1 MNISFCYEINNS
13 DECLSIYFDTLDE
26 NLLVIIKNDDIY
38 ILDKDK
44 TLNNL
49 DKLINELKLVD
60 VINKVKFDN
69 ILTLQD
75 DIINQIQKYELS
87 DDNINIIILYKTIEY
102 CKLNKVLI
110 DLSF

>member
-1 MNISFCYEINNS
+1 MNISFYYEINNS
-13 DECLSIYFDTLDE
+13 EECLSIYFDTLDE
-26 NLLVIIKNDDIY
+26 NLLVIIKNEDTY
-38 ILDKDK
+38 LLDKDK

-49 DKLINELKLVD
+49 DKLINEFKLMD
-60 VINKVKFDN
+60 IINKVKFDN

-87 DDNINIIILYKTIEY
+87 NDNINIIILYKTIEY
-102 CKLNKVLI
+102 CTLHKLLI